1 MITAA
6 HCNSGLFGSLQ
17 VILGEHNLKTEEM
30 VAIDSSFVETEP
42 VIRRV
47 KRIIVHPKYQPR
59 TLENDLALI
68 ELDGSVQFERHIQPI
83 CLPERGD
90 QFIDAEAY
98 VSGWGLLSYGMFD
111 ISVIVLQKYC
121 FLINC
126 YYNDRGQ
133 NIARSFANSKSADY
147 VE

>member
-17 VILGEHNLKTEEM
+17 VILGEHDLKTEEM
-30 VAIDSSFVETEP
+30 VANGNSFVESEL
-42 VIRRV
+42 VIRKV
-47 KRIIVHPKYQPR
+47 KRIIVHPKYQPN

-90 QFIDAEAY
+90 QFIDADAY

-111 ISVIVLQKYC
+111 I
-121 FLINC
+121 
-126 YYNDRGQ
+126 
-133 NIARSFANSKSADY
+133 
-147 VE
+147 